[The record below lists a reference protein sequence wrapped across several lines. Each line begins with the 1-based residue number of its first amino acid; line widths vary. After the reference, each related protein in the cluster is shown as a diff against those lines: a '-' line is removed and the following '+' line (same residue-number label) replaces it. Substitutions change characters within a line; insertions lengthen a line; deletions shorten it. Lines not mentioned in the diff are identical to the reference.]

1 MYKPSRMLSFLLT
14 PKMMG
19 HVFPHHFSSNDSV
32 MGRQTHVPSLPAASS
47 IKNQLL
53 FFYLFS
59 SQNTRKVTSVRK
71 QQQSRAAQPS
81 PAWYGPLRSQSATLA
96 TTHTEMI
103 QIVRKRPPT
112 T

>member
-53 FFYLFS
+53 FIYLFS

-81 PAWYGPLRSQSATLA
+81 PAWYGPLRSQSATL
-96 TTHTEMI
+96 T
-103 QIVRKRPPT
+103 
-112 T
+112 